1 MWGIKMRVRG
11 MLVAG
16 VLALS
21 APLAAHA
28 VPLGSSTGAEMT
40 VPASGV
46 VKVWGGCGWGWHP
59 VPGHWNPWGGQW
71 VPPHCEPD
79 HYGAWGPYRGWGG
92 PYGVNSG
99 WGPYRYW
106 QDPYSGWVYWGNP

>member
-1 MWGIKMRVRG
+1 
-11 MLVAG
+11 
-16 VLALS
+16 
-21 APLAAHA
+21 
-28 VPLGSSTGAEMT
+28 MT

-46 VKVWGGCGWGWHP
+46 VKVWAGCGWGWHP

-99 WGPYRYW
+99 WGPYGYW
-106 QDPYSGWVYWGNP
+106 QGPYSGWVYWAHP